1 MSLSSIDLLSPKITL
16 FYRGNN
22 SHISQL
28 GGLLSTIFLI
38 TLIIFSINFFFQ
50 IIDPQINS
58 VFSYEQYLGDLKYNQ
73 SIDYSGINH
82 FIQIYSDSSKSWFGD
97 LDDKNIIIYGINKK
111 NKIYYNDDEKTNIDL
126 YKTEHWVY
134 NKCEDIIDINQ
145 NLFSDISKII
155 KDYSK
160 SICLRYYFNPEKQ
173 KYYQIG
179 SGGYIPPALE
189 TNFVSEKKII
199 YTIIVEKC
207 YNNSIFNEQFHHECN
222 NEEDIKKYFNS
233 LDDIFLYFSDNQI
246 QSKHL
251 KNPFEKY
258 FFRVSSTIKNM
269 AYFDNDIVLSPI
281 KIISENN
288 FFLTKKEKYAY
299 VLKNFFR
306 NEKYIN
312 KEFATI
318 GIFNL
323 YFSDKIIIYQIR
335 YFNLIEILA
344 HFGGLSYLLFYIFR
358 ILNYLSSRYTIIENT
373 KNLFSINTGIDSN
386 YIEGHDMILDK
397 MRHRNSLN
405 YKIKVF
411 NNNNIINGE
420 DLNMR
425 NIKQGKSKNKL
436 NYFNYEQHGIG
447 LGKNSSKNTVGMF
460 PLNIMYG
467 KKNNHDIKKP
477 QIKYTNSFKQMVKQS
492 TLKKK
497 RKSFL
502 SQGYLVKRKDY
513 SNLSKNQSINDNE
526 GINDLCSI
534 KDNNNSGFI
543 LLKEMRE
550 KDWKEG
556 PNKYDSKNIE
566 DNNSRRGKKKTNL
579 KNKFGIHPIDV
590 QISQINTKK
599 PGSNI
604 NLIKGRHKSVSFGK
618 QPKDFLFPTNLLGVK
633 NMSFG
638 KLPSENFND
647 SSKQLPKKKKNSNQ
661 IPSSKFQI
669 DKNRYED
676 IISRHSVVNQN
687 DDHSNTIF
695 YNANPESYL
704 KTIIQSK
711 IKLVMP
717 EIKKDYSILNF
728 MESKLSLNEFMKFMI
743 ICRKRK
749 DNNNIKL
756 IIKFRNKLLSEEHMF
771 KVHINLYLLEKIFQ
785 IDEPY
790 KFDVNELYNN
800 L

>member
-1 MSLSSIDLLSPKITL
+1 MPLSSIDLLSPKITF
-16 FYRGNN
+16 FYKGHN
-22 SHISQL
+22 SHISHI

-50 IIDPQINS
+50 ILDPQINS
-58 VFSYEQYLGDLKYNQ
+58 VFSYEQYLGDFKYNQ

-111 NKIYYNDDEKTNIDL
+111 SKIYYNDDEKTKIDL

-179 SGGYIPPALE
+179 SAGYIPPALE

-199 YTIIVEKC
+199 YKIIVEKC

-233 LDDIFLYFSDNQI
+233 FDDIFLYFSNNQI
-246 QSKHL
+246 QTKHL
-251 KNPFEKY
+251 DNPFEKY
-258 FFRVSSTIKNM
+258 FFSVSSTIKKM
-269 AYFDNDIVLSPI
+269 AYFDNDIVFSPI

-288 FFLTKKEKYAY
+288 FFHTKKEKYAY
-299 VLKNFFR
+299 VLKNYFR
-306 NEKYIN
+306 NDKYIN
-312 KEFATI
+312 KDLTTI

-323 YFSDKIIIYQIR
+323 YFSDRIIIYQIR
-335 YFNLIEILA
+335 YFNAIEILA
-344 HFGGLSYLLFYIFR
+344 HFGGVSYLLFYIFR

-373 KNLFSINTGIDSN
+373 KNLFTINTGIDSN
-386 YIEGHDMILDK
+386 YIEGNDIILDK
-397 MRHRNSLN
+397 MRHQNSLN

-420 DLNMR
+420 DLNMPY
-425 NIKQGKSKNKL
+425 IKQGKNKNKL
-436 NYFNYEQHGIG
+436 NYFNYEQHG
-447 LGKNSSKNTVGMF
+447 LAKNSSKNSFGMF

-467 KKNNHDIKKP
+467 KKNNHERA
-477 QIKYTNSFKQMVKQS
+477 QIKCTNSFKQMIKQS

-513 SNLSKNQSINDNE
+513 GNLSKNQSMNDNE

-543 LLKEMRE
+543 LLKEMKE
-550 KDWKEG
+550 KEWKEG
-556 PNKYDSKNIE
+556 PIKYESKNIE

-590 QISQINTKK
+590 QITQINMKK
-599 PGSNI
+599 TGNNLNI
-604 NLIKGRHKSVSFGK
+604 IKGRHKSVSFGK

-638 KLPSENFND
+638 KLPSENVYD
-647 SSKQLPKKKKNSNQ
+647 SSRQIPRQSPKQKKSSNQ
-661 IPSSKFQI
+661 IHSSKFQN
-669 DKNRYED
+669 DKNKYED
-676 IISRHSVVNQN
+676 IISRHSVINQN
-687 DDHSNTIF
+687 DDHSNTVVF
-695 YNANPESYL
+695 NANPESYL

-717 EIKKDYSILNF
+717 GIKKDYNILNF
-728 MESKLSLNEFMKFMI
+728 MESKLSVNEFMKFVI
-743 ICRKRK
+743 VCKKRK
-749 DNNNIKL
+749 DNNIKL
-756 IIKFRNKLLSEEHMF
+756 IINFRNKLLSEEHMF

-785 IDEPY
+785 INEPY
-790 KFDVNELYNN
+790 NFDANELYNN